1 LTSIVLKQNFVE
13 EIFFYKFLNFKTM
26 KKNILSLAFTIISV
40 VSFGQSVLI
49 EPATSTKRFIVK
61 STGGTYGHFST
72 SSGSGADLFFKNL
85 ATGDG
90 FSGTDIGTISTFND
104 RIYLGGSINNQLSLG
119 ANGQE
124 RMRFALDGKVGIGT
138 FSPNYNLHLHN
149 PATGT
154 SSILQLTNETIGST
168 TTDGLYIGVNN
179 FGNASIINQEGGS
192 IGISSGGGGITVND
206 ANVGIG
212 NPFVSATTGKLE
224 VFHNTSNVATTP
236 HINLRTLNN
245 ASNGMIRM
253 ENSTATRYFGQYFNL
268 NSATAASNFVS
279 FDYNGTTPVLTLYGN
294 GDARVSNFMFVDGF
308 TKLGSDSPEIKMKKL
323 TGTTAATQGSG
334 VNIPH
339 GITDLKILSLR
350 VMINYSGNATVPD
363 GFNKDSGFECNAYVD
378 GIGNIRVE
386 NKAANSVNILSKPF
400 TILVT
405 YEY

>member
-1 LTSIVLKQNFVE
+1 MKNLFISFS
-13 EIFFYKFLNFKTM
+13 FLF
-26 KKNILSLAFTIISV
+26 LSACA
-40 VSFGQSVLI
+40 FGQSVLI
-49 EPATSTKRFIVK
+49 EPATASKRFIVK

-72 SSGSGADLFFKNL
+72 ASGSGADLFFKTL

-90 FSGTDIGTISTFND
+90 YSGTDIGTISTFND

-138 FSPNYNLHLHN
+138 FSPNYNLQLHN
-149 PATGT
+149 PSTGT

-168 TTDGLYIGVNN
+168 STDGLYIGENN
-179 FGNASIINQEGGS
+179 FGNASIFNQESGS
-192 IGISSGGGGITVND
+192 LRLGTNGSGFLALQNEK
-206 ANVGIG
+206 ACLSCLL
-212 NPFVSATTGKLE
+212 PAGK
-224 VFHNTSNVATTP
+224 FDIHHNTSNTPANP
-236 HINLRTLNN
+236 HITLRTTVD
-245 ASNGMIRM
+245 ASNGMVRM
-253 ENSTATRYFGQYFNL
+253 ENSTGTRYFGQYFSV
-268 NSATAASNFVS
+268 NSATAANNFVS
-279 FDYNGTTPVLTLYGN
+279 FDYGGTTPMLTLYGN

-323 TGTTAATQGSG
+323 TGTTAAAQGSG

-339 GITDLKILSLR
+339 GVTDLKILSLR
-350 VMINYSGNATVPD
+350 VMVNYSGNATVPD
-363 GFNKDSGFECNAYVD
+363 GFNKDTGFECNAYVD

>member
-1 LTSIVLKQNFVE
+1 
-13 EIFFYKFLNFKTM
+13 M
-26 KKNILSLAFTIISV
+26 KKNILSLAFAMISV

-49 EPATSTKRFIVK
+49 EPATATKRFIVK
-61 STGGTYGHFST
+61 STGSTYGQFST
-72 SSGSGADLFFKNL
+72 SSGSGADLYFKNL

-90 FSGTDIGTISTFND
+90 SVGTDIGTISTFAD

-119 ANGQE
+119 ASGQE
-124 RMRFALDGKVGIGT
+124 RMRIALDGKVGIGT
-138 FSPNYNLHLHN
+138 VSPNYNLHLHN
-149 PATGT
+149 PNTGT

-179 FGNASIINQEGGS
+179 FGNASIFNQEGGS
-192 IGISSGGGGITVND
+192 MRLGTNGSGFLALQNEKACLSCITP
-206 ANVGIG
+206 VGKFDIY
-212 NPFVSATTGKLE
+212 
-224 VFHNTSNVATTP
+224 HNTANTATNP
-236 HINLRTLNN
+236 HITLKTTVD

-253 ENSTATRYFGQYFNL
+253 ENLSGSRYFGQYFNVS
-268 NSATAASNFVS
+268 SATPQSNFIS
-279 FDYNGTTPVLTLYGN
+279 FDYNGTTPMFTLYGN

-308 TKLGSDSPEIKMKKL
+308 TKLGSDAPEIKMKKL
-323 TGTTAATQGSG
+323 TGTTAAAQGSG

-339 GITDLKILSLR
+339 GVTDLKILSLR
-350 VMINYSGNATVPD
+350 VMVNYSGNATVPD

-386 NKAANSVNILSKPF
+386 NKASNSANILSKPF